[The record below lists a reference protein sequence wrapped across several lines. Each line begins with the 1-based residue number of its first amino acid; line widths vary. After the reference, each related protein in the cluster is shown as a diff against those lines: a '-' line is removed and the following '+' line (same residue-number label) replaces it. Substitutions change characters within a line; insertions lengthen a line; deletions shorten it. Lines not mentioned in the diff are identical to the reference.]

1 MDSSPSGPSAHGISQ
16 ARILQRVVIPF
27 SRGSSPPGDGTHVSS
42 LSGGVAQFFITKP
55 LCSGCKKKGGR
66 GKRLKGLL
74 IGVSHVCVHPC
85 TPHLYTPTPPHAHIQ
100 MCTHLHTQV
109 QMHVRTHT
117 GTCVPRCT
125 HIPFFKK
132 PAVYLTGKAHS
143 EGQKWRA
150 WERSGLISPHIG
162 PAGPSHRR
170 LTKGPRHCDWQ
181 NS

>member
-27 SRGSSPPGDGTHVSS
+27 SRGSSPPGDGTHMSS

-74 IGVSHVCVHPC
+74 TGVSHVCVHPC

-143 EGQKWRA
+143 EGQK
-150 WERSGLISPHIG
+150 
-162 PAGPSHRR
+162 
-170 LTKGPRHCDWQ
+170 
-181 NS
+181 